1 MAFIPGYVTQV
12 ASGFL
17 FGYPKGALYGVIGM
31 LLGGVIAVG
40 LARLLGRPL
49 VVRMVGEARLNRW
62 EHVARLDSCRFGLS
76 SCWRRSATFP
86 TTSPV

>member
-17 FGYPKGALYGVIGM
+17 FGYPKGAVYGVIGM

-40 LARLLGRPL
+40 LARAARTALG
-49 VVRMVGEARLNRW
+49 GA
-62 EHVARLDSCRFGLS
+62 HGG
-76 SCWRRSATFP
+76 
-86 TTSPV
+86 